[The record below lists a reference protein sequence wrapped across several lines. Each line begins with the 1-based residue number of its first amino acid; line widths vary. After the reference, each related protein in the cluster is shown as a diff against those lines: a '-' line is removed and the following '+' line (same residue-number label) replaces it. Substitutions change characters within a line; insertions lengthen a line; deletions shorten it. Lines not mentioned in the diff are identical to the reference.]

1 MVNRVLEAYKALDL
15 GVLEFFNFSSIS
27 FIFGE
32 EEVWAEKGEGGKGF
46 WGGWKREGDYAC
58 LRILIFI
65 TT

>member
-15 GVLEFFNFSSIS
+15 GVLEFFIFSSIS

-46 WGGWKREGDYAC
+46 WGDGSGKV
-58 LRILIFI
+58 
-65 TT
+65 TTHAYG